1 MASDQEK
8 LQLLQKVTEIIVNKE
23 PELLDNFM
31 DDMIAFQ
38 ADRNA
43 DVRRAV
49 ITFFEMTGLV
59 PAFCILATFPYR
71 NCPIFSCG
79 FIFLHLQKKASF
91 VFA

>member
-1 MASDQEK
+1 M
-8 LQLLQKVTEIIVNKE
+8 NKE

-59 PAFCILATFPYR
+59 PIFCIFATFSHLD
-71 NCPIFSCG
+71 CLIFSCG
-79 FIFLHLQKKASF
+79 FIFLHLQEKASF
-91 VFA
+91 VFAENIK